1 MTPRITHGLAPLRVV
16 GAVLLLSG
24 VMAAHAEWQPY
35 GAAAVGG
42 ERYYL
47 DPATIKPTAVGF
59 TVVVLSTYPVPIKE
73 SFGTFQSVKSD
84 IEMDCGKHQL
94 RDIALQF
101 HRRSMGKGK
110 VVFQQMGTD
119 SFQSW
124 PAGSLNEILHEVLCQ

>member
-1 MTPRITHGLAPLRVV
+1 
-16 GAVLLLSG
+16 
-24 VMAAHAEWQPY
+24 MAAHAQWQPY

-47 DPATIKPTAVGF
+47 DPATIKPTTVGF

-84 IEMDCGKHQL
+84 IEMDCDKHQL
-94 RDIALQF
+94 RDIAIQF
-101 HRRSMGKGK
+101 HRQSMGKGK
-110 VVFQQMGTD
+110 VVFQQAGSG

>member
-1 MTPRITHGLAPLRVV
+1 MAPLRALV
-16 GAVLLLSG
+16 GVLLLL
-24 VMAAHAEWQPY
+24 VVTAAVDAEWQPY

-47 DPATIKPTAVGF
+47 DPASIKPTAVGF

-94 RDIALQF
+94 RDIDIRF
-101 HRRSMGKGK
+101 HRQSMGKGR
-110 VVFQQMGTD
+110 VVFEQMG
-119 SFQSW
+119 SGSYQSW
-124 PAGSLNEILHEVLCQ
+124 PAGSLIEILHEVLCQ